1 MDMHQRKP
9 KHFINSLARGL
20 KILAAFSADN
30 PRLTLQELSDLSGFN
45 KTAVQRLTDT
55 LMALGYLGRNRRKEF
70 YLEARILTLGFNY
83 LNGSELRLLGE
94 TRLSAFSRQIGQ
106 TVNIAV
112 LDELDVIFVYRNE
125 IRRFFSFGLRE
136 GSRLPSYCTSSG
148 KVLLAALPDD
158 ELDARL
164 DRMIFEP
171 LTRFT
176 ITDKQTLR
184 ENIEAVRRGGY
195 ATADREGTL
204 ALYSIAVP
212 VFNYEDRVVAAA
224 NISLPA
230 EEHHVL
236 EIRKMLDALREE
248 GAQLSAS
255 LGYNAAYPGPPFDGW
270 KRRKVDSNP

>member
-1 MDMHQRKP
+1 MSTDSRGQDMHQRKP

-70 YLEARILTLGFNY
+70 YLEARILTLGFSY

-94 TRLSAFSRQIGQ
+94 TRLRAFSRRIGQ
-106 TVNIAV
+106 TVNLAV

-136 GSRLPSYCTSSG
+136 GSKLPSYCTSSG

-158 ELDARL
+158 ELDDRL
-164 DRMIFEP
+164 DRIVFEP
-171 LTRFT
+171 LTRYT
-176 ITDKQTLR
+176 ISNKQTLR
-184 ENIEAVRRGGY
+184 EGIEAVRRGGY
-195 ATADREGTL
+195 AIADQEGTL

-230 EEHHVL
+230 EEHDPSDL
-236 EIRKMLDALREE
+236 RKMLDALREE
-248 GAQLSAS
+248 GAHLSAS
-255 LGYNAAYPGPPFDGW
+255 LGYNADYPGPPFSGQGT
-270 KRRKVDSNP
+270 